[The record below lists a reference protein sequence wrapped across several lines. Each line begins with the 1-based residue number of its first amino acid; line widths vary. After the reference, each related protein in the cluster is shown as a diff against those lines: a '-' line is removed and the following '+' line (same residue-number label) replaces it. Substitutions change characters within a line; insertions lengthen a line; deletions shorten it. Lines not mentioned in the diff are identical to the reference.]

1 MSTEQLDRIL
11 FLGNTPY
18 EVFLKV
24 LQVSTVHVYLTYP
37 FVLSW
42 SLLEAMSTGCA
53 IVASQTPPVMEVIE
67 NNESGRLFNFFDYD
81 SLARHVINLI
91 EDSDERERL
100 GRKARRKVINS
111 FSLTN
116 CLSQQM
122 NWVESLLK

>member
-67 NNESGRLFNFFDYD
+67 NNENGRLIDFFDYD
-81 SLARHVINLI
+81 NLAHQVINLI
-91 EDSDERERL
+91 EDSNERKRL
-100 GRKARRKVINS
+100 GQNARQKVISS
-111 FSLTN
+111 FSLSN
-116 CLSQQM
+116 CLSQQI